1 MPGWNIVEGLR
12 RKEGREKAKLR
23 ASAYL
28 YTRQYPLAKCT
39 ASILVLSV
47 DKVEACMDAEEANQL
62 ESTPSAF
69 LQPGS
74 ICLTFQVGHVN
85 V

>member
-1 MPGWNIVEGLR
+1 MKKERRERNSEAEGKRL
-12 RKEGREKAKLR
+12 
-23 ASAYL
+23 SL
-28 YTRQYPLAKCT
+28 YPSMPLAKCT

-47 DKVEACMDAEEANQL
+47 DKVEGCTDAEKANQL
-62 ESTPSAF
+62 EPTPSSI

-74 ICLTFQVGHVN
+74 FCLTFQVGYVS

>member
-1 MPGWNIVEGLR
+1 MPF
-12 RKEGREKAKLR
+12 
-23 ASAYL
+23 
-28 YTRQYPLAKCT
+28 AKCT

-47 DKVEACMDAEEANQL
+47 DKVEACMDAEKANQL
-62 ESTPSAF
+62 ESTPSTI

-74 ICLTFQVGHVN
+74 FCLTFLVGYVN